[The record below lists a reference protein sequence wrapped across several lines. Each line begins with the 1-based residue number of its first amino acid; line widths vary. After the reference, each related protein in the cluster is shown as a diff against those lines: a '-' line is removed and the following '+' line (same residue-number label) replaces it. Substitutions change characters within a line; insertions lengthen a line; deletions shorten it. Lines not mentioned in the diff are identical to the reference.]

1 MKAKTCEELFI
12 NEYEKLKEEYD
23 DLKLDIEKLR
33 AENERLKNQ
42 TVLDDLPEDVT
53 PYRINRPVDTVCISV
68 ARAWDMGVSESD
80 FNSMPVDVIRANM
93 EDAEGLRMLG
103 EKKSRYYRENSVNIE
118 FRTFPYTIR
127 YGRNIFLIDFYNR
140 GNDIS
145 TYKLCLDG
153 EPKTDTYFTVDMTD
167 DLEKYAYEL
176 FYQSLDSYCTK
187 REQDEAKKTL
197 RVDECEVQK

>member
-53 PYRINRPVDTVCISV
+53 PYRINRPVDTVYISV
-68 ARAWDMGVSESD
+68 TSAWNMGVGESD
-80 FNSMPVDVIRANM
+80 FNNMPVDVIRASM
-93 EDAEGLRMLG
+93 EDGEGLRMLG
-103 EKKSRYYRENSVNIE
+103 EKKSSYFHENSVNIK

-127 YGRNIFLIDFYNR
+127 YGKNVFLLDFYSD
-140 GNDIS
+140 GNEICV
-145 TYKLCLDG
+145 YKLCLDG
-153 EPKTDTYFTVDMTD
+153 KLEAGKYYPVDMAD

-176 FYQSLDSYCTK
+176 FYQNLDSYCTK
-187 REQDEAKKTL
+187 REEDEAKKAL
-197 RVDECEVQK
+197 GVDEL